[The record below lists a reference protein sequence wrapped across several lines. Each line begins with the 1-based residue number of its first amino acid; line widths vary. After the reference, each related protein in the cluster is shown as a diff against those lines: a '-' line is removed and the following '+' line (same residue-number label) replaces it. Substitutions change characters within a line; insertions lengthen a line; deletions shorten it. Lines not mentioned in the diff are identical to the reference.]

1 MGTGC
6 SFKANLLQSGPTPQI
21 CMLFSRAGI
30 LISIIVICIGCSK
43 PIAVTHWTA
52 KDKAMIKKGRT
63 SFNGKKPFGYPGH
76 KWYSGVI
83 CFDEKCRNKAAW
95 VKKQRERRFKGFK
108 DGGKL
113 PEPPPRSTRPADTA
127 TMIARKAVAPV
138 KTEPAVVAAPTKAE
152 VPKMDSLIVLSEV
165 LFEVNSYKLKP
176 DLYSELDSLVSFMKA
191 NPSTKIEIS
200 GHTDATGN
208 EAHNRRLSENR
219 ADAVAEYIVDK
230 GIATS
235 RVTFNGFGSSKP
247 IASNQ
252 DEKGRKKNRRVE
264 ILIHNRDAN

>member
-1 MGTGC
+1 VFC
-6 SFKANLLQSGPTPQI
+6 
-21 CMLFSRAGI
+21 
-30 LISIIVICIGCSK
+30 ISCSK

-52 KDKAMIKKGRT
+52 KDRAMTKKGRS
-63 SFNGKKPFGYPGH
+63 SFKGKKAFGYPNH
-76 KWYSGVI
+76 KWYSTVI
-83 CFDEKCRNKAAW
+83 CFDDKCRNKAAW
-95 VKKQRERRFKGFK
+95 VKKQREHRFKGFK

-113 PEPPPRSTRPADTA
+113 PAPPPRSTRPGDTT
-127 TMIARKAVAPV
+127 TMIAKKTAP
-138 KTEPAVVAAPTKAE
+138 PAVTPAPTIAAPT
-152 VPKMDSLIVLSEV
+152 PKRDSLIVLGEV

-176 DLYSELDSLVSFMKA
+176 DLYPELDSLVSFMKS

-230 GIATS
+230 GIETS
-235 RVTFNGFGSSKP
+235 RVSFNGFGSSKP
-247 IASNQ
+247 IASNN
-252 DEKGRKKNRRVE
+252 DPKGRRKNRRVE